1 MYIEVNGI
9 QKKFGK
15 KVALDNVSF
24 GVDKGE
30 YVVLLG
36 PTGAGKTTLL
46 RIIAGLENPTQG
58 RVYVDGCDVTA
69 LEPEERNITYLSQ
82 TYALFPHMSILE
94 NVMFAR
100 IVKGFDKADARKVAE
115 EFLMLTHLIERKNA
129 YPAEM
134 SGGMMQRVAL
144 ARALASNSQLMLFD
158 EPLRALDAKLRIMLR
173 SELRKIAK
181 DFKITVIHVTHDE
194 DEAMEMGDRIIVLR
208 RGKIIQDAKPSE
220 IYLNPKTPFV
230 ANFVGGGNFFVFY
243 VEKNTGNELILK
255 DAHGRMLTLKK
266 NTGMAEGTKVL
277 VCVRAEHVALSREE
291 VPNAFY
297 GEIRHIHITDRF
309 YEIDF
314 RTEREYL
321 HVKIPLVEKLDF
333 EEGMQCWAHI
343 RNAICFDATDLNIVD
358 ELEVE

>member
-144 ARALASNSQLMLFD
+144 ARALA
-158 EPLRALDAKLRIMLR
+158 
-173 SELRKIAK
+173 
-181 DFKITVIHVTHDE
+181 
-194 DEAMEMGDRIIVLR
+194 
-208 RGKIIQDAKPSE
+208 
-220 IYLNPKTPFV
+220 
-230 ANFVGGGNFFVFY
+230 
-243 VEKNTGNELILK
+243 
-255 DAHGRMLTLKK
+255 
-266 NTGMAEGTKVL
+266 
-277 VCVRAEHVALSREE
+277 
-291 VPNAFY
+291 
-297 GEIRHIHITDRF
+297 
-309 YEIDF
+309 
-314 RTEREYL
+314 
-321 HVKIPLVEKLDF
+321 
-333 EEGMQCWAHI
+333 
-343 RNAICFDATDLNIVD
+343 
-358 ELEVE
+358 